1 MKEESR
7 LGAADN
13 PLLVAMLRSL
23 GSSSSAVTR
32 LKVDDQ
38 ESLEIM
44 LSVHD
49 AKLAIWH
56 RNEGGGTFSEL
67 RREVFGITAYEG
79 GNVFQ
84 NIAGSSWA
92 RQWGIES
99 VGIPISIG
107 NYNLKQPNF
116 ANGSKQ
122 TSCPGA
128 VNIIEAELRAWW
140 DPSNSNGATRP
151 FHGPW
156 PYGIYPWGNWIE
168 NIVAGGCEPFVYLLG
183 NTWGNGNCNTDLGG
197 PPRNS
202 TLWGIAQGLSFKLAQ
217 QEYPR
222 LKYAHIGNEPNAGWF
237 KEVPVDTGGV
247 FARFFRDASL
257 GIKTVVDAKIGGAVL
272 CWGPLDGTPELSQWD
287 WLTSL
292 IDACT
297 HIQRSPSNPK
307 GSNALDF
314 VDFHACACH
323 DQRPS
328 PLTLISPPALV
339 FLVPLTQFLPLAA
352 DGNGEENGNRVLS
365 EIHMVAAY
373 SDARHALHMPSAITE
388 TSVALAGRAN
398 WTNRS
403 FHFGH
408 RTLPRLRQIMAVL
421 AHPDKMLLVQEHD
434 LSADA
439 GGQFSFIG
447 SSHNLSSMS
456 NATPEMEMFRA
467 LKPLRGTRLD
477 RDLLGLQDA
486 TMDAAAEVVW
496 NGACFGIGRW
506 YRQRLTPRSNRP
518 VFPFC

>member
-1 MKEESR
+1 MRTSR
-7 LGAADN
+7 RDAGVSYRVHLAPPRVISSSTSPLFSPPVPRATLQLPS
-13 PLLVAMLRSL
+13 PLLLFASDLVYSRRYNCGVCRAPFLAGVFDVTDMIFDRKQLRGERLNYRDVVQMTDAVCLLDSVKP
-23 GSSSSAVTR
+23 SAV
-32 LKVDDQ
+32 
-38 ESLEIM
+38 E
-44 LSVHD
+44 
-49 AKLAIWH
+49 
-56 RNEGGGTFSEL
+56 
-67 RREVFGITAYEG
+67 
-79 GNVFQ
+79 FQ
-84 NIAGSSWA
+84 
-92 RQWGIES
+92 
-99 VGIPISIG
+99 
-107 NYNLKQPNF
+107 
-116 ANGSKQ
+116 
-122 TSCPGA
+122 
-128 VNIIEAELRAWW
+128 
-140 DPSNSNGATRP
+140 
-151 FHGPW
+151 
-156 PYGIYPWGNWIE
+156 
-168 NIVAGGCEPFVYLLG
+168 
-183 NTWGNGNCNTDLGG
+183 
-197 PPRNS
+197 
-202 TLWGIAQGLSFKLAQ
+202 
-217 QEYPR
+217 
-222 LKYAHIGNEPNAGWF
+222 
-237 KEVPVDTGGV
+237 
-247 FARFFRDASL
+247 
-257 GIKTVVDAKIGGAVL
+257 TVVDAKIGGAVL

-388 TSVALAGRAN
+388 TSVALASRAN